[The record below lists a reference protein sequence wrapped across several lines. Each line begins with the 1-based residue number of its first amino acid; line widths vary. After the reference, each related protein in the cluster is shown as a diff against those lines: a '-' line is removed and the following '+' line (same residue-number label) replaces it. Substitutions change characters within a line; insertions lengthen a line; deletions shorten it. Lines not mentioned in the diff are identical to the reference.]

1 MIMHSNTILMSTQE
15 AMKLIHSAASTGNEN
30 QLNELTG
37 VYKRIV
43 LARDEEGAQP
53 LHVSVRA
60 GHENVARK
68 ILKIFPQG
76 AAVPDWAS

>member
-1 MIMHSNTILMSTQE
+1 MNTQE
-15 AMKLIHSAASTGNEN
+15 AMKLIHSAAGTGNEQ

-43 LARDEEGAQP
+43 LARDDEGAQP
-53 LHVSVRA
+53 LHVAVRA

-68 ILKIFPQG
+68 ILNIFPQG
-76 AAVPDWAS
+76 AAVPDWASYYFYF